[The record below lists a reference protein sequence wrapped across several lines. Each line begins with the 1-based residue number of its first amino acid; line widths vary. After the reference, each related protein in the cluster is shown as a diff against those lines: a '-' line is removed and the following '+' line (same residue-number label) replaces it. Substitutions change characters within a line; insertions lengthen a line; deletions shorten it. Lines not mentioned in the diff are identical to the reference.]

1 MLNLKNGLFKKKNST
16 QKNII
21 IELATQGAAEFPVT
35 GGLKHTV
42 SLKVRGEQEER

>member
-1 MLNLKNGLFKKKNST
+1 MLHLKKKNYSV

-21 IELATQGAAEFPVT
+21 IELALT

-42 SLKVRGEQEER
+42 SLKERGEQEGEMMC